1 MVHSG
6 LKSRHLEVTKN
17 LYYVFSP
24 TCWSQLPIYLGSS
37 SSWTICLST
46 LHNFSSA
53 PFPTN
58 LSLLNVKHLDVIL
71 STYLWL
77 LPPMLVVYS
86 ASLMG
91 NLDCI
96 QIPTDWAYTH
106 RRFIVFLVLIHQ
118 ARATLRLHSMAHI
131 TFSIICL
138 ITPFWFS
145 TMSLEHGDSLPHGV
159 IEKLTKMKKGR
170 GFYSMFVCLIF
181 FKKML
186 RFRK

>member
-1 MVHSG
+1 METRQMAPFFSSTFSDLTVCNIHFWNWKYSKFIFIWVDPLVHSG

-106 RRFIVFLVLIHQ
+106 RSFIKSF
-118 ARATLRLHSMAHI
+118 
-131 TFSIICL
+131 
-138 ITPFWFS
+138 
-145 TMSLEHGDSLPHGV
+145 
-159 IEKLTKMKKGR
+159 
-170 GFYSMFVCLIF
+170 
-181 FKKML
+181 
-186 RFRK
+186 